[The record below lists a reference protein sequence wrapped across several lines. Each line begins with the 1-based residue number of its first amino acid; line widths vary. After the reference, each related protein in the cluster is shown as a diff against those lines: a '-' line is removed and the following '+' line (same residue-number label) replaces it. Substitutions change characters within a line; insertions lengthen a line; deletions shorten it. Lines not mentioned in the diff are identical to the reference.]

1 MTQTNLQ
8 FADQICQRMIANG
21 MVKSQAEFS
30 ETWLDQSPS
39 YLSSSK
45 ARQRNV
51 PDAAI
56 QYLFDRLDM
65 RVQNY
70 KAQANH
76 MMGVKLWRDA
86 YEKAIL
92 LHVQVQN
99 FLTWKAADRDADLFA
114 EELLAQ
120 RISQSAKGQPRTSVL
135 ANLIIQF
142 AAQRKT
148 P

>member
-135 ANLIIQF
+135 ANLIQF